1 MSYFRWSVTT
11 DLTKLRRELRRYR
24 ERYGLEAVP
33 TDRTEIAVSRRRTR
47 MEYLEAQIEEL
58 QTEWQRLK
66 VEISGL
72 ERGLMAALTEQID
85 RIRREQHEAW
95 SPGPVLGFRIWFADE
110 EALHGARVAWP
121 TPALAAF
128 CERRPSDDVEVPH
141 TDGRCGRL
149 GCGIYATKDARP
161 VIVEH
166 IPPGAHGWAGGLVEL
181 SGKVVE
187 HDHGYRAAHA
197 RVVAV
202 AAVGRHQSLWT
213 ADPAEIEALFARP
226 GAVLCGPTTRR
237 SGADDVREAVVAYL
251 EDELHRRTR
260 PWTSGSNGA

>member
-1 MSYFRWSVTT
+1 MAA
-11 DLTKLRRELRRYR
+11 DLTRLRGDLRRYR

-33 TDRTEIAVSRRRTR
+33 TDRTEIAVRRRRTR

-58 QTEWQRLK
+58 QSEWQRLN

-72 ERGLMAALTEQID
+72 ERGLVAALTEQID

-95 SPGPVLGFRIWFADE
+95 SPSPVLGFRIWFADDDG
-110 EALHGARVAWP
+110 LHGARVAWP
-121 TPALAAF
+121 TPELTAH

-149 GCGIYATKDARP
+149 GCGIYATKEARP

-166 IPPGAHGWAGGLVEL
+166 IPPGAQGWVAGLVEL

-187 HDHGYRAAHA
+187 HDHGYRAARA

-202 AAVGRHQSLWT
+202 AAVGRYQTLWT
-213 ADPAEIEALFARP
+213 ADPGEISGIFAHP
-226 GAVLCGPTTRR
+226 GGVLGGPTSRR
-237 SGADDVREAVVAYL
+237 MGTEDAIDAVVAFL
-251 EDELHRRTR
+251 EDELQRRTNS
-260 PWTSGSNGA
+260 WTSESSSG